1 MGAVRDDGTQRARD
15 LAREAVR
22 RLAPEELA
30 LFEGTAEAYFD
41 DPRRGDRKVRQ
52 EPLGIG
58 IDAVVIGTLTQF
70 ALPVASAVAGN
81 IATDVL
87 RRERRRGW
95 WRLGRRGGGGDGGD
109 GDGSDGGGGGS
120 ANPFAAPGAV
130 PAVEQN
136 GGTQSRAEET
146 VRLRRIAYD
155 RAIALGLPPAQA
167 ELLADAIV
175 GGMQAPPASGEE
187 GTTA

>member
-1 MGAVRDDGTQRARD
+1 M
-15 LAREAVR
+15 AREAVR

-95 WRLGRRGGGGDGGD
+95 WRLGRRGGGGDG
-109 GDGSDGGGGGS
+109 DGGGG
-120 ANPFAAPGAV
+120 NPFAAPGAV

-136 GGTQSRAEET
+136 GGAPSGAEES

-155 RAIALGLPPAQA
+155 RAIALGLSPAQA

>member
-1 MGAVRDDGTQRARD
+1 MGAYGDDGTQRARD

-30 LFEGTAEAYFD
+30 LFEETAEAYFD
-41 DPRRGDRKVRQ
+41 DPRRGDRKARQ

-87 RRERRRGW
+87 RRDRRRGW

-109 GDGSDGGGGGS
+109 GDGGGGGA

-136 GGTQSRAEET
+136 GGAPSRAEES

-175 GGMQAPPASGEE
+175 GGMQAPPAPGEE
-187 GTTA
+187 ETTS

>member
-1 MGAVRDDGTQRARD
+1 M
-15 LAREAVR
+15 
-22 RLAPEELA
+22 APEELA
-30 LFEGTAEAYFD
+30 LFEETAEAYFD
-41 DPRRGDRKVRQ
+41 DPRRGDRKARQ

-95 WRLGRRGGGGDGGD
+95 WRLGRRGGGG
-109 GDGSDGGGGGS
+109 GGG

-136 GGTQSRAEET
+136 GGASSRAEEP

-175 GGMQAPPASGEE
+175 GGMQAPPAPGEE
-187 GTTA
+187 ETTS

>member
-1 MGAVRDDGTQRARD
+1 MSMGAVRDDGTQRALD

-30 LFEGTAEAYFD
+30 LFEETAEAYFD

-95 WRLGRRGGGGDGGD
+95 WRLGRRGGGGDGD
-109 GDGSDGGGGGS
+109 GGDGGG
-120 ANPFAAPGAV
+120 ANPFAAPGDV
-130 PAVEQN
+130 PAVELN
-136 GGTQSRAEET
+136 GGAPSRAEES
-146 VRLRRIAYD
+146 VRLRRVAYD

-175 GGMQAPPASGEE
+175 GGMQAPPPPGEE
-187 GTTA
+187 ETTS

>member
-1 MGAVRDDGTQRARD
+1 MSMGAVRDDGTQRARD

-30 LFEGTAEAYFD
+30 LFEETAEAYFD

-95 WRLGRRGGGGDGGD
+95 WRLGRRGGGGDG
-109 GDGSDGGGGGS
+109 DGGGGG

-136 GGTQSRAEET
+136 GGAPSRAEES
-146 VRLRRIAYD
+146 VRLRRVAYD

-175 GGMQAPPASGEE
+175 GGVQAPPAPGEE
-187 GTTA
+187 ETTS

>member
-1 MGAVRDDGTQRARD
+1 MGALRDGETQRAWD

-30 LFEGTAEAYFD
+30 LFEETAEAYFD
-41 DPRRGDRKVRQ
+41 DPRREDRKTRQ

-95 WRLGRRGGGGDGGD
+95 WRPGRRGGGGGGD
-109 GDGSDGGGGGS
+109 GGGDGGA

-130 PAVEQN
+130 RAVEQN
-136 GGTQSRAEET
+136 GGEPARGEELE
-146 VRLRRIAYD
+146 RLRRIAYD
-155 RAIALGLPPAQA
+155 RATALGLPPAQA
-167 ELLADAIV
+167 RLLADAIV
-175 GGMQAPPASGEE
+175 GGMRTPSAPDEE
-187 GTTA
+187 ETTS

>member
-1 MGAVRDDGTQRARD
+1 MGALRDVETQRAWD

-22 RLAPEELA
+22 RLAPEELE
-30 LFEGTAEAYFD
+30 LFEETAGAYFD
-41 DPRRGDRKVRQ
+41 DPRRGDRKARQ

-95 WRLGRRGGGGDGGD
+95 WRWGRRGGD
-109 GDGSDGGGGGS
+109 GDAEGG
-120 ANPFAAPGAV
+120 ADNPFAAPGSV
-130 PAVEQN
+130 RAVERN
-136 GGTQSRAEET
+136 GSEPSRSQELE
-146 VRLRRIAYD
+146 RLRRVAHD

-167 ELLADAIV
+167 SLLADAIV
-175 GGMQAPPASGEE
+175 GGMQTPPAPGGEE
-187 GTTA
+187 ITS